1 MSWHGAHWRCGAGS
15 CGGASRAGCKTAPQY
30 GGLHLTN
37 KGVTAAGGLW
47 EDGGFPLMKIPTALL
62 FAFTLLAA
70 AVTASAGAETR
81 LIPFDEFFLSVPLED
96 VTAAAG
102 GIQVSVR
109 VSRGVQ
115 EPLGST
121 KVEVSCPVLAFPERS
136 LDAEEVAVF
145 LEACAAASRGEV
157 FRQEVRRGIN
167 KTVYESALMEGGWRV
182 RMRRGGEVLFAPQE
196 AARLKASLA
205 QAAAAEAWYRELLTA
220 GTLPEKTAAAHPPKA
235 AGFFLISKLGGVRA
249 EGLEYEVTLRKFP
262 FKGAQKYS
270 VTHGLR
276 YFALGGSQTSM
287 SGAWVKRLLEQVAL
301 ALQAVGRKEAFA
313 YVSPQNGRDNKF
325 TVTANLE
332 TQQADVTF
340 DAGGYTG
347 KHSPVQGSFGV
358 KQLAEIRAIAAQGP
372 AREKWF
378 AEHESWFFEKE

>member
-1 MSWHGAHWRCGAGS
+1 M
-15 CGGASRAGCKTAPQY
+15 GGYQTMKT
-30 GGLHLTN
+30 
-37 KGVTAAGGLW
+37 TAALLS
-47 EDGGFPLMKIPTALL
+47 FL
-62 FAFTLLAA
+62 FACLAA
-70 AVTASAGAETR
+70 ACVAGAAETR
-81 LIPFDEFFLSVPLED
+81 LIPFDEFFVSVPLED
-96 VTAAAG
+96 VTAAAGGAG

-115 EPLGST
+115 TPLGST
-121 KVEVSCPVLAFPERS
+121 KVEVSCPGLSFPERS

-167 KTVYESALMEGGWRV
+167 KTIYESALMEGGWRV

-196 AARLKASLA
+196 GARLKASLA

-220 GTLPEKTAAAHPPKA
+220 GTLPEKTAEAHPPKA

-249 EGLEYEVTLRKFP
+249 DGLEYEVTLRKWP
-262 FKGAQKYS
+262 FKGAQPYS

-276 YFALGGSQTSM
+276 YFALGGRHTSM
-287 SGAWVKRLLEQVAL
+287 SGEWVKRLLEQVAL

-313 YVSPQNGRDNKF
+313 YVSPQGGRDIHF

-340 DAGGYTG
+340 NPGHTG
-347 KHSPVQGSFGV
+347 KHSPVEGSFGV
-358 KQLAEIRAIAAQGP
+358 KQLAEIREIATQGP

-378 AEHESWFFEKE
+378 SQHEGWFFEKE